1 MQAIILAAGMGK
13 RLGNLTLN
21 NTKCMVKVH
30 NKTLIERML
39 DTLANAEVSQVVLVV
54 GYKGENVKSLVGH
67 HYKGMKIIYVWN
79 DLYETT
85 NNIYSLFLAR
95 KYLLEDDTLLLES
108 DIIFEEKII
117 YDVVEDPRP
126 TLALVAQYQSWM
138 DGTVVT
144 LDDDDNILRFVPKKD
159 FLFDEA
165 QNYFKT
171 INIYKL
177 SKAFSTN
184 SFIPFLKA
192 YQMAMGKNEY
202 YEQVLKVITALET
215 QELKVLRI
223 NSEKWYEIDDK
234 KDLDNASAIFAPKG
248 QRLQLYQKRFGGFWR
263 FPFLKDFCYLVNP
276 YFPPDSLR
284 AEMKYYF
291 DDLLEQYPSGMGM
304 QNLLAAGLFDC
315 EPNEIIVGNGASE
328 LINTIV
334 DFISGKVCVTFPTFD
349 EYPER
354 FGKDNVQIFIPEN
367 DNFTYSIEEL
377 KKASEDCKAVVL
389 INPDNP
395 SGHFIPREEVLALS
409 DFLHQREQLLILD
422 ESFVDFAS
430 GGPENSLIA
439 SDILQHRPNLI
450 IIKSISKSYGVP
462 GIRLGVMAT
471 CHAALM
477 ASVKKRISIWNI
489 NSFGEFFLQVYGKYR
504 NDYRQ
509 ACLKTTTERDRFF
522 SDLKKIKFLRAI
534 PSQGN
539 YFLCEVTKKFS
550 ATELTT
556 RLLEDHEILI
566 KDCTGKT
573 GFEGKNFV
581 RIAVRERADNSFL
594 VKRLK
599 TM

>member
-1 MQAIILAAGMGK
+1 
-13 RLGNLTLN
+13 
-21 NTKCMVKVH
+21 
-30 NKTLIERML
+30 
-39 DTLANAEVSQVVLVV
+39 
-54 GYKGENVKSLVGH
+54 
-67 HYKGMKIIYVWN
+67 
-79 DLYETT
+79 
-85 NNIYSLFLAR
+85 
-95 KYLLEDDTLLLES
+95 
-108 DIIFEEKII
+108 
-117 YDVVEDPRP
+117 
-126 TLALVAQYQSWM
+126 
-138 DGTVVT
+138 
-144 LDDDDNILRFVPKKD
+144 
-159 FLFDEA
+159 
-165 QNYFKT
+165 
-171 INIYKL
+171 
-177 SKAFSTN
+177 
-184 SFIPFLKA
+184 
-192 YQMAMGKNEY
+192 
-202 YEQVLKVITALET
+202 
-215 QELKVLRI
+215 
-223 NSEKWYEIDDK
+223 
-234 KDLDNASAIFAPKG
+234 
-248 QRLQLYQKRFGGFWR
+248 
-263 FPFLKDFCYLVNP
+263 
-276 YFPPDSLR
+276 
-284 AEMKYYF
+284 MKYYF

-377 KKASEDCKAVVL
+377 KNASEGCKAVVL

-489 NSFGEFFLQVYGKYR
+489 NSFGEFFLQAYGKYR

-509 ACLKTTTERDRFF
+509 ACLKIATERDRFF

-556 RLLEDHEILI
+556 RLLEEHEILI
-566 KDCTGKT
+566 KDCTGKI

-581 RIAVRERADNSFL
+581 RIAVRERADNLFL
-594 VKRLK
+594 VKQLK